1 MLAFPGDQ
9 NRLNSGL
16 TSTAAGLLIAALT
29 VVGWTGP
36 SWADTAASIPKA
48 TVVDGTVVEATA
60 VERTLAEAP
69 VAPMETPAD
78 LGVLPTMKGHMGRL
92 GTLMNIVFRSMR
104 RPDGGPEALA
114 AIEEMRLHLRR
125 SGDTLIPDKVAAIE
139 DPTERTVAI
148 AEYKECMDQT
158 IARLDDLADLLR
170 VSPPKEAYDTLLALD
185 RQRRDCHSKYAR
197 GPAAPIQVASAP
209 LRRSWT

>member
-36 SWADTAASIPKA
+36 SWADTAAPNPKA
-48 TVVDGTVVEATA
+48 TVVEA
-60 VERTLAEAP
+60 TLAEAP